1 MEIAHYIALHTQ
13 CLQLWDTYFIGVAHA
28 PVMYLTLGRSVE
40 KVAFAVEH
48 LCMES
53 SHPSSRIVHPDTR
66 HSAEKVLWLA
76 LYKLSALLQDI
87 ENLLQRLKVTPD
99 KPPQWWLNFAQKA
112 RFGHRESFGDL
123 TQQLDFH
130 AWALSMTTKTFHREV
145 LYRKLETFSLS
156 AGTLET
162 VLQQQFVSAG
172 YGTESSSIRS
182 GQDQGVDLVQ
192 EFIAFSDYHDGRDI
206 FEAANIM
213 TIIRLAMYW
222 THRAVDALACI
233 EKTKSLPVKAY
244 ANILKAGWILQRLQ
258 MDQRSRSE
266 ECTAIMI
273 SLSEDV
279 VFELK
284 RINELKVIL
293 PTNEQLVSEADLR
306 IWLDDLEENESE
318 TLDARGALPTHST
331 DNRVDAVS
339 PLFSGVEEQDHATWQ
354 RPSPEL
360 LKTSVRAQ
368 RSSVGS
374 DAQATSP
381 LHASENEILARSPDS
396 RTTYTTLASSID
408 AQQSSTLS
416 HQSSLS
422 STSSN
427 PVGRKALPRMQLPT
441 LTEPLE
447 RNQTQTLT
455 TQQKRTTFSP
465 DSMQYGVPPLHSYSS
480 HRENT
485 PRETRAGEEQLSPS
499 DASSP
504 SKLRQHLE
512 RSPHTHVSDLEAYDP
527 SNPPSNFGSQS
538 HSTSHDYI
546 PPSPMPDLRDLDE
559 RPGEVEIMKACFQS
573 MILSASDSFEAQ
585 SVWESC
591 SIRIFRKADSS
602 VRLLTFRDS
611 GIDQRFIYPNETE
624 IVPEY
629 GYHKDEPIVYLRRI
643 RPESSSKPS
652 TSQTLSMFTDSE
664 ESSTASLYYRFDNAN
679 DMFNFQLAF
688 TGEAVEIDIKAVR
701 TVRFKRS
708 LLDGEH
714 SNYKA
719 RIQLWREQSIQTV
732 GSGSGARS
740 LNAGSIAG
748 TIRSQGATDSIL
760 KVATTRLVIFFEE
773 SMVMLFVTDSVAIEA
788 RARTNVIRIKPS
800 SYRTFGNPSSVR
812 ARFLGTREQ
821 SGGMR
826 LDKKGLTIDSEESF
840 DEFKWFEIDFYS
852 EEEMSY
858 FRNDFCSIINERR
871 KERRRV
877 EDLKRLAANGV
888 RSSR

>member
-1 MEIAHYIALHTQ
+1 MVY
-13 CLQLWDTYFIGVAHA
+13 
-28 PVMYLTLGRSVE
+28 
-40 KVAFAVEH
+40 
-48 LCMES
+48 
-53 SHPSSRIVHPDTR
+53 
-66 HSAEKVLWLA
+66 
-76 LYKLSALLQDI
+76 
-87 ENLLQRLKVTPD
+87 
-99 KPPQWWLNFAQKA
+99 
-112 RFGHRESFGDL
+112 
-123 TQQLDFH
+123 
-130 AWALSMTTKTFHREV
+130 
-145 LYRKLETFSLS
+145 
-156 AGTLET
+156 
-162 VLQQQFVSAG
+162 
-172 YGTESSSIRS
+172 
-182 GQDQGVDLVQ
+182 
-192 EFIAFSDYHDGRDI
+192 
-206 FEAANIM
+206 
-213 TIIRLAMYW
+213 
-222 THRAVDALACI
+222 
-233 EKTKSLPVKAY
+233 
-244 ANILKAGWILQRLQ
+244 
-258 MDQRSRSE
+258 
-266 ECTAIMI
+266 
-273 SLSEDV
+273 
-279 VFELK
+279 ELK

-318 TLDARGALPTHST
+318 ALDARGALPAHST
-331 DNRVDAVS
+331 DNQGDAVS
-339 PLFSGVEEQDHATWQ
+339 PLFPGAEERDHATWQ

-381 LHASENEILARSPDS
+381 LHASENEVLARSPDS

-427 PVGRKALPRMQLPT
+427 PVGRKPLPRMQLPT

-447 RNQTQTLT
+447 RNQNQTLI
-455 TQQKRTTFSP
+455 QQKRTTFSP

-559 RPGEVEIMKACFQS
+559 RPGEVEIMKAYFQS

-591 SIRIFRKADSS
+591 SIRIFRRADSS
-602 VRLLTFRDS
+602 VRMLTFRDS
-611 GIDQRFIYPNETE
+611 GIDQRFIYPSETE

-643 RPESSSKPS
+643 EPDSSSMPS
-652 TSQTLSMFTDSE
+652 TSQKRSIFTDSE

-701 TVRFKRS
+701 TVRFKRN

-732 GSGSGARS
+732 GSGSGSRS

-748 TIRSQGATDSIL
+748 TIRSQGVTDSIL

-773 SMVMLFVTDSVAIEA
+773 VMVMLFG
-788 RARTNVIRIKPS
+788 K
-800 SYRTFGNPSSVR
+800 
-812 ARFLGTREQ
+812 L
-821 SGGMR
+821 
-826 LDKKGLTIDSEESF
+826 
-840 DEFKWFEIDFYS
+840 
-852 EEEMSY
+852 
-858 FRNDFCSIINERR
+858 
-871 KERRRV
+871 
-877 EDLKRLAANGV
+877 
-888 RSSR
+888 